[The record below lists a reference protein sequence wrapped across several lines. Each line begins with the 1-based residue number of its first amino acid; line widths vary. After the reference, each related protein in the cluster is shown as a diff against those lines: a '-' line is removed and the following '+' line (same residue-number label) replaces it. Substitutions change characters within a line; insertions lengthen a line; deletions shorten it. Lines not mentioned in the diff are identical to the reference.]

1 MELIE
6 KLFAGDFAVAQEYFT
21 GSSTRFALAVVF
33 FIIGLLLIMLGGD
46 KFVDASITISKKL
59 GIPEIIVGATIVSL
73 GTTLPEVLVS
83 TTAAFS
89 GGTGGDM
96 AVGNAFGS
104 IVCNTALI
112 AAITQLFKPSKH
124 VSLSSIGWRSILFFA
139 TYVIVSTIGIF
150 TGKVNNK
157 VGIVLLLLFCLY
169 AFLSIKL
176 SGGEDDGEDNAKAE
190 EGSVIKAVITLVVCA
205 GVLFVGAKFL
215 VNCGASIA
223 DKVGVPEAVI
233 SVTFIALGTSLPELV
248 TAVSSMIK
256 GYANVSV
263 GNIIGANTLNL
274 LLVIGIPAAAKGI
287 AISELNSFK
296 ITALTGLV
304 VMLLFILPFVVKK
317 KGFRW
322 QGGLLLLIYVAYSV
336 AQFVMPK

>member
-1 MELIE
+1 MELLQN
-6 KLFAGDFAVAQEYFT
+6 LFAGDFGVAQSYFT
-21 GSSTRFALAVVF
+21 GSTTNFILAVVF
-33 FIIGLLLIMLGGD
+33 FVIGLALIMFGGD
-46 KFVDASITISKKL
+46 RFVDASITISKKL

-89 GGTGGDM
+89 GGAGGDM

-112 AAITQLFKPSKH
+112 AAITQLFKPSKS
-124 VSLSSIGWRSILFFA
+124 VTLSSIGWRSILFFA
-139 TYVIVSTIGIF
+139 CYVIVSTVGLI
-150 TGKVNNK
+150 TGGVNRV
-157 VGIVLLLLFCLY
+157 VGILLLLGFCLY

-176 SGGEDDGEDNAKAE
+176 SGSEEEDEE
-190 EGSVIKAVITLVVCA
+190 EQSEVEGSIGKAIVTLVVCA
-205 GVLFVGAKFL
+205 AVLFVGAKLL

-223 DKVGVPEAVI
+223 AKVGVPEAVI

-274 LLVIGIPAAAKGI
+274 LLVIGIPATATGI
-287 AISELNSFK
+287 RISQLDSFK
-296 ITALTGLV
+296 VTAPVGLL

-322 QGGLLLLIYVAYSV
+322 QGALLLLVYVAYSV
-336 AQFVMPK
+336 CQFVMA

>member
-1 MELIE
+1 MELFG
-6 KLFAGDFAVAQEYFT
+6 KLFAIDFAVAQEYFT
-21 GSSTRFALAVVF
+21 GTSTRFALAVVF

-83 TTAAFS
+83 TTAAVS

-112 AAITQLFKPSKH
+112 AAITQLFKPTKN
-124 VSLSSIGWRSILFFA
+124 VSVSSIGWRSILFFA
-139 TYVIVSTIGIF
+139 TYVIVSTIGLI
-150 TGKVNNK
+150 TGKVNFM
-157 VGIVLLLLFCLY
+157 VGIGLLLAFCLY

-176 SGGEDDGEDNAKAE
+176 SGGEDSSEDSENSD
-190 EGSVIKAVITLVVCA
+190 GSVITAVITLIVCA
-205 GVLFVGAKFL
+205 GILFVGAKFL

-223 DKVGVPEAVI
+223 EKLGVPEAVI

-248 TAVSSMIK
+248 TAVSSMVK

-287 AISELNSFK
+287 SISELDSFK
-296 ITALTGLV
+296 VTAFTGLV

-322 QGGLLLLIYVAYSV
+322 QGGLLLLIYAAYSV
-336 AQFVMPK
+336 SQFVMAK

>member
-1 MELIE
+1 MELLQN
-6 KLFAGDFAVAQEYFT
+6 LFAGDFADAQAFFT
-21 GSSTRFALAVVF
+21 GNTTNFILAVIF
-33 FIIGLLLIMLGGD
+33 FIVGLLLIMLGGD

-89 GGTGGDM
+89 GGAGGDM

-112 AAITQLFKPSKH
+112 AAITQLCKPSKN
-124 VSLSSIGWRSILFFA
+124 VSTSSIGWRSILFFA
-139 TYVIVSTIGIF
+139 AYAVVSMVGLITGGINRIIGI
-150 TGKVNNK
+150 
-157 VGIVLLLLFCLY
+157 LLLLTFCLY

-176 SGGEDDGEDNAKAE
+176 SGGEEGEEEDKKE
-190 EGSVIKAVITLVVCA
+190 EGSVVVAIVTLVVCA
-205 GVLFVGAKFL
+205 AVLFVGAKLL

-223 DKVGVPEAVI
+223 NKVGVPEAVI

-248 TAVSSMIK
+248 TAISSMIK

-274 LLVIGIPAAAKGI
+274 LLVIGIPATVTGI
-287 AISELNSFK
+287 GISQKESFMV
-296 ITALTGLV
+296 TAPVGLG
-304 VMLLFILPFVVKK
+304 VMLLFILPFVAKK

-322 QGGLLLLIYVAYSV
+322 QGALLLLIYAAYSV
-336 AQFVMPK
+336 VQFVMA